1 MLQSQKIVAESHH
14 NPGISLN
21 FQKFQIFPVLEVNS
35 LCKNI
40 FLFGKFSLFSL
51 SGKTNIKI
59 PCSPC
64 DVATLT
70 MCTAQVEIHC
80 CPEYTG
86 SRLQ

>member
-1 MLQSQKIVAESHH
+1 M
-14 NPGISLN
+14 
-21 FQKFQIFPVLEVNS
+21 
-35 LCKNI
+35 CKNVL
-40 FLFGKFSLFSL
+40 LFSKFSLFSR
-51 SGKTNIKI
+51 SGKMNIKI

-86 SRLQ
+86 SRLQRVRKMQRKLFVVSEKCNQTF